1 MKTLK
6 YILLSCTMIALTG
19 CDDFLVETPK
29 TSIEKEGVYNSLSS
43 AKAALAG
50 CYASMAGYNYTGF
63 NYFHVLNVTSGMGV
77 SIKANDVNLTTMN
90 ILPTDVNMTNAYNG
104 MYETIRVANDIID
117 GMTES
122 KITNEAE
129 KNRIT
134 GEACFMRGLTYFN
147 LVRMFG
153 KVSLV
158 TKPVTNYA
166 EAQVPR
172 AEVSK
177 VYEQIISDLE
187 AAYGMLPLPADKVE
201 GHPHKYAAQALLA
214 KVYLTMAG
222 NDETSEYWQ
231 KAYDAALDV
240 YQNGQYKLVRPYEKL
255 FGSPNKNN
263 EESIFEIQFSASV
276 NSGHTTET
284 TFPVG
289 HELMSNIATQG
300 KSWGKTR
307 PTQLAFHQFEEGDP
321 RREASFVYG
330 QYANIFEAN
339 ASKKT
344 VLLYPT
350 TKKDGTK
357 NKMTYKQGDSE
368 YAAWKKYYDPMMTA
382 TASNANFVFY
392 RYADLLLVLAEAAN
406 EIGSADAAT
415 YLNEVLDRARDADG
429 NGTIEENEVYPLP
442 FEGSDKVAMRE
453 RIFRERLKELT
464 GECDEWYT
472 VRRRG
477 AEYLKKIMEEH
488 NAYVDEWYASQKITA
503 LPKFVY
509 KYQVTDETV
518 KKNLLF
524 PFPADE
530 INKNE
535 HIGQEDQNYGY

>member
-6 YILLSCTMIALTG
+6 YILLSCTMVAFTG

-77 SIKANDVNLTTMN
+77 SIKANGVNLTTMN

-117 GMTES
+117 GMAES

-166 EAQVPR
+166 EAQLPR
-172 AEVSK
+172 AEVPK

-187 AAYGMLPLPADKVE
+187 AAYDMLPLPADKVE

-276 NSGHTTET
+276 NSGRTTET

-330 QYANIFEAN
+330 QYTNIFEAN
-339 ASKKT
+339 ANKKT
-344 VLLYPT
+344 VLLFPT

-368 YAAWKKYYDPMMTA
+368 YAAWKKYYDPTMTA

-415 YLNEVLDRARDADG
+415 YLNEVLDRARDANG
-429 NGTIEENEVYPLP
+429 NGIIEEDEVYPLP
-442 FEGSDKVAMRE
+442 FEESDKAAMRE

-488 NAYVDEWYASQKITA
+488 NAYVDEWYASQEITA

-509 KYQVTDETV
+509 KYKVTDETV

>member
-6 YILLSCTMIALTG
+6 YILLSCTMIAFTG

-117 GMTES
+117 GMAES

-172 AEVSK
+172 SEVSK
-177 VYEQIISDLE
+177 VYKQIISDLE

-240 YQNGQYKLVRPYEKL
+240 YQNGRYKLVRPYEKL

-276 NSGHTTET
+276 NSGRTTET

-289 HELMSNIATQG
+289 HELMSNITTQG

-330 QYANIFEAN
+330 QYTNIFEAN
-339 ASKKT
+339 ANKKT
-344 VLLYPT
+344 VLLFPT

-429 NGTIEENEVYPLP
+429 NGTIEEDEVYPLP

-477 AEYLKKIMEEH
+477 TEYLKKIMEEH

-535 HIGQEDQNYGY
+535 YIGQDDQNYGY

>member
-6 YILLSCTMIALTG
+6 YILLSCTMIAFTG

-90 ILPTDVNMTNAYNG
+90 ILPTNVNMTNAYNG

-117 GMTES
+117 GMAES

-187 AAYGMLPLPADKVE
+187 AAYGMLPLPADKLE

-255 FGSPNKNN
+255 FGSLNKNN

-276 NSGHTTET
+276 NSGRTTET

-330 QYANIFEAN
+330 QYTNIFEAN

-344 VLLYPT
+344 VLLFPT

-535 HIGQEDQNYGY
+535 YIGQEDQNYGY